1 MPNSATQMHTRLQRL
16 WKGTLVVAITAG
28 YLLILTLLLIH
39 RDWQA
44 ALMALFLIVLAQFF
58 RYIGDDVDR
67 IGWQLSRESSEPRSD
82 GGEDANIRQKR
93 MHRLLV
99 GLTQLPNVALVG
111 HGYWLGGQRWAIGL
125 AIGVVAI
132 ELLHTR
138 IRKVNRA
145 VAFEQASFGFAER
158 NLFTEGPE
166 SIGRL
171 RETKE
176 RRVEER
182 LAALERMADEG
193 LISRKAYEKARD
205 KARVRL
211 VMEEDARKPQRPA

>member
-1 MPNSATQMHTRLQRL
+1 MTASATELHTRLQRL

-39 RDWQA
+39 RDWRA

-67 IGWQLSRESSEPRSD
+67 IGWQLSRQSD
-82 GGEDANIRQKR
+82 KPQRDNDADAKTRQTR

-99 GLTQLPNVALVG
+99 ALTQLPNLALVG
-111 HGYWLGGQRWAIGL
+111 HGYLLGGTRWAAAL

-138 IRKVNRA
+138 IRKANRA
-145 VAFEQASFGFAER
+145 VAFQQASFGFAER
-158 NLFTEGPE
+158 GLFTEGPE
-166 SIGRL
+166 SIARL

-176 RRVEER
+176 RRIDER
-182 LAALERMADEG
+182 LATLERMTEEG
-193 LISRKAYEKARD
+193 LISRKAYAKARD

-211 VMEEDARKPQRPA
+211 VMEEDAQPARR